1 MTRILIAGA
10 GIGGLSLVRALRG
23 WDHVVDIAER
33 SPVFHPA
40 GVGIVLHPNGMAVLD
55 RLGLTEQVRAHA
67 NVIERLDVVRGESVL
82 RVSLA
87 EVWQGMGYPTTSILR
102 TDLHNVLHNGAFMP
116 GQPGVNL
123 QMGRRLVRVDSEPHQ
138 PIAYFD
144 DGRQARYDLIVG
156 ADGVHS
162 PVRTSLFPEAQSL
175 STGLL
180 YFRFAADNVIDLPA
194 STWRAV
200 ELAEAS
206 YGFIPLRGN
215 RVHCFV
221 QLPAASN
228 PCEAGREASFF
239 EENFSPW
246 DPQLART
253 LAARCSPIHAG
264 FAYMVKPARW
274 SKGTCVLLGDAA
286 HAVSPTL
293 SEGGSL
299 AMEDALILALALRQ
313 SKSIG
318 EAIATY
324 ELARR
329 DRVAF
334 SQRMAL
340 AQVNSARKRRSNG
353 NLESGAATL
362 HMRQMYAPLRRAL
375 IPPFLSPALSVPQ
388 RGFKLP
394 QGEYSQVKSTHEEG
408 VTANG

>member
-1 MTRILIAGA
+1 
-10 GIGGLSLVRALRG
+10 
-23 WDHVVDIAER
+23 
-33 SPVFHPA
+33 
-40 GVGIVLHPNGMAVLD
+40 
-55 RLGLTEQVRAHA
+55 
-67 NVIERLDVVRGESVL
+67 
-82 RVSLA
+82 
-87 EVWQGMGYPTTSILR
+87 
-102 TDLHNVLHNGAFMP
+102 
-116 GQPGVNL
+116 
-123 QMGRRLVRVDSEPHQ
+123 
-138 PIAYFD
+138 
-144 DGRQARYDLIVG
+144 
-156 ADGVHS
+156 
-162 PVRTSLFPEAQSL
+162 
-175 STGLL
+175 
-180 YFRFAADNVIDLPA
+180 
-194 STWRAV
+194 
-200 ELAEAS
+200 
-206 YGFIPLRGN
+206 
-215 RVHCFV
+215 
-221 QLPAASN
+221 
-228 PCEAGREASFF
+228 
-239 EENFSPW
+239 
-246 DPQLART
+246 
-253 LAARCSPIHAG
+253 
-264 FAYMVKPARW
+264 MVKPARW